1 MVLTADKTKRPILKK
16 AMNKY
21 LVNWSIQIN
30 GNDLDQ
36 ISKRPEVLKKGLDY
50 VLCSSKQNK
59 LQIFRVAEISEITS
73 FTSRTPESNRSSVRP
88 HGIAIL
94 EAPSIEHAKKVV
106 NSLVEGFSYGFGEVS
121 VKNYLEYDIKPL
133 MDLTSLG
140 GQ

>member
-1 MVLTADKTKRPILKK
+1 MVLTADKTRKPILKK

-73 FTSRTPESNRSSVRP
+73 FTSRKPESTRSSVRP

>member
-1 MVLTADKTKRPILKK
+1 MVLTADKPKRPPLKR
-16 AMNKY
+16 AMNRY
-21 LVNWSIQIN
+21 LVNWSIQLN
-30 GNDLDQ
+30 GDDLEQ

-50 VLCSSKQNK
+50 VLCSSKKNK
-59 LQIFRVAEISEITS
+59 LEIFRIAEISEVTS
-73 FTSRTPESNRSSVRP
+73 FTGLIPDSPRNSVRP

-106 NSLVEGFSYGFGEVS
+106 NNLVEGFSYGFGAVS

-133 MDLTSLG
+133 MDITSVG